1 MDSSKWFQDYHE
13 VLTRSIT
20 SGKIEDMKNTQEIA
34 QEKLNLQ
41 VPIPSSTPSI
51 FRDLMKLDTSRSI
64 KIWDFRI

>member
-1 MDSSKWFQDYHE
+1 
-13 VLTRSIT
+13 
-20 SGKIEDMKNTQEIA
+20 MKNTQEIA

-64 KIWDFRI
+64 KLWDFRI